1 MVRLWSLDMSEIVF
15 TSTQMERGAVEFPNH
30 GHFELP
36 EILDAN
42 GSTKVEGK
50 LGPNNGIREGARVDA
65 LHLPVPTCTY
75 ARVTFNM

>member
-1 MVRLWSLDMSEIVF
+1 MVRLWSLDMSEIV
-15 TSTQMERGAVEFPNH
+15 SPPPRWERRGYEFPNH

-50 LGPNNGIREGARVDA
+50 LGPNNGIREVLESMR
-65 LHLPVPTCTY
+65 LPFCTHMY
-75 ARVTFNM
+75 LCQSHI